1 MRPLCEADC
10 LDEGDRWM
18 QNWWAGEYGRAVIFA
33 CIANWL
39 DSIGQRDDSVIAGG
53 CGWNCDCRRVS
64 CVRLHW
70 AVSMD
75 PSRFAGIR
83 LLWLL
88 GPAENDKNLKK
99 KNTN

>member
-10 LDEGDRWM
+10 SDVGDRLM
-18 QNWWAGEYGRAVIFA
+18 RSWAGEYGRAVIFA
-33 CIANWL
+33 CIASWL
-39 DSIGQRDDSVIAGG
+39 DSIGQRDDWVIAGG
-53 CGWNCDCRRVS
+53 CGWNCDCR

-75 PSRFAGIR
+75 PSRSAGIR

-88 GPAENDKNLKK
+88 EPAENDRK
-99 KNTN
+99 